1 MNPILVVDD
10 NAQIVDILSQYI
22 KKEGWPM
29 LAAKTGEEALALFD
43 AAEPSL
49 ILLDIMLPGLDGL
62 EVCRRIRR
70 VSSTRIG
77 FSGWTSARTITSSS
91 RFPPAR

>member
-1 MNPILVVDD
+1 MTFLPPNFTMCAEEKAGGMHVNPILVVDD

-43 AAEPSL
+43 AA
-49 ILLDIMLPGLDGL
+49 
-62 EVCRRIRR
+62 
-70 VSSTRIG
+70 
-77 FSGWTSARTITSSS
+77 
-91 RFPPAR
+91 

>member
-1 MNPILVVDD
+1 MHVNPILVVDD

-49 ILLDIMLPGLDGL
+49 SCWISCCRGWTDWRI
-62 EVCRRIRR
+62 CRR
-70 VSSTRIG
+70 
-77 FSGWTSARTITSSS
+77 SAGVERPIL
-91 RFPPAR
+91 